1 MASKNAIDSF
11 LACRRLA
18 IVGVSRDPK
27 DFSRSLFQAFV
38 ERGYDVV
45 PVNANGGD
53 IDGRPAVRRIADV
66 EPPIEAALLMIPKQ
80 ASAAV
85 VRECAA
91 AGVERVWLYR
101 AAGDGAVSGEAV
113 AAAREHGLELVEGA
127 CPFMFLPGTG
137 VFHRLHGLLHRM
149 SGHLEA

>member
-18 IVGVSRDPK
+18 IIGVSRDPK
-27 DFSRSLFQAFV
+27 DFSRSLFRPSRTRVRRRAG
-38 ERGYDVV
+38 ER
-45 PVNANGGD
+45 NGGD

>member
-27 DFSRSLFQAFV
+27 DFSRSVFRAFV

-53 IDGRPAVRRIADV
+53 IEGRPAVRRIADV
-66 EPPIEAALLMIPKQ
+66 EPPIEAALLMIPTAGERGRGARVRRGGR
-80 ASAAV
+80 ASA
-85 VRECAA
+85 C
-91 AGVERVWLYR
+91 GCYR
-101 AAGDGAVSGEAV
+101 GGG
-113 AAAREHGLELVEGA
+113 
-127 CPFMFLPGTG
+127 
-137 VFHRLHGLLHRM
+137 
-149 SGHLEA
+149 